1 MRKNEMIHRD
11 DVFIDVTASFLA
23 WLSDDLERFLKQRED
38 KPDVVIQKLGLIEER
53 KQLLRKL
60 LTYLDDIDIQTNDSK
75 KYKRLDM
82 AVRYGKAVTKNVLE
96 RPIINNFNADIRDS
110 IAQQDQELAEKY
122 VAFIRDLYEITD
134 PARIYIEINDQLEQ
148 AIYQLQIVLTTKGSG
163 KKTELRKFTRA
174 LEELDHF
181 IDTQLTTKL
190 FEEFV
195 ENECHTI
202 EGYDLD
208 SSHDKLVDHIIYLW
222 VEIFKSY
229 HQFISNLVKHGKNY
243 DLDKVTE
250 ELEDFE
256 YLHLNVTFKTLDLN
270 RAYLFLIGWR
280 VEKYEVISAPDS
292 WNIETNRSQQFNP
305 QIIDQINHEQSN

>member
-1 MRKNEMIHRD
+1 MIHRE

-60 LTYLDDIDIQTNDSK
+60 LTYLDDIDIQTKDSK

-96 RPIINNFNADIRDS
+96 RPIINNFNADIRES
-110 IAQQDQELAEKY
+110 IEQQDQELAEKY

-195 ENECHTI
+195 ENECRTI
-202 EGYDLD
+202 EGYDHD
-208 SSHDKLVDHIIYLW
+208 SSHDKLVDYIIYLW
-222 VEIFKSY
+222 VEIFRAYS
-229 HQFISNLVKHGKNY
+229 QFITNLIKHGKSY
-243 DLDKVTE
+243 DLDKITE

-256 YLHLNVTFKTLDLN
+256 YLHLNVAFKTLDLN

-305 QIIDQINHEQSN
+305 QIIDQINHEQPN